1 MFQKKKLTA
10 EPKTK
15 EPATATKVVRN
26 RVIVVADESRF
37 SFSISEL
44 SGARS
49 ISLFFVGSNF
59 PG

>member
-49 ISLFFVGSNF
+49 ISLFFCGF
-59 PG
+59 